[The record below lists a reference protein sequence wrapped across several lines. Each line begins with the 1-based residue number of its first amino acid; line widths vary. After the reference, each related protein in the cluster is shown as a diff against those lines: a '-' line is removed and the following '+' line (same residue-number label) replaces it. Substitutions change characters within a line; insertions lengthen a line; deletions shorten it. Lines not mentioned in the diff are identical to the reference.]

1 MEYLLITKQKMK
13 IPKGQSE
20 AVKQRTDN
28 AMAERKKTKAQK

>member
-1 MEYLLITKQKMK
+1 MK
-13 IPKGQSE
+13 ITEGQSE